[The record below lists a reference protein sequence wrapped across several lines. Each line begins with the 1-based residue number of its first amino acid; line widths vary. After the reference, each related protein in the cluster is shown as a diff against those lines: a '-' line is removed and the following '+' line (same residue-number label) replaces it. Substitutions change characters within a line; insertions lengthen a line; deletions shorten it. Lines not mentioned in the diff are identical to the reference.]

1 MGNHAPWVHR
11 LTNHVLA
18 KRYMKDQPTQM
29 LLIEENKNLISFASH
44 MLNLQ
49 NKAFLNG
56 LDKLNARKGNTVK
69 SSDIVRIFLFVSV
82 KGTNSCSIC
91 ARLTSSKDK

>member
-1 MGNHAPWVHR
+1 
-11 LTNHVLA
+11 
-18 KRYMKDQPTQM
+18 
-29 LLIEENKNLISFASH
+29 

-49 NKAFLNG
+49 NKTFLNG
-56 LDKLNARKGNTVK
+56 LDKLNSRKGNTVK
-69 SSDIVRIFLFVSV
+69 SSNIVRIFLFVSV

>member
-1 MGNHAPWVHR
+1 
-11 LTNHVLA
+11 
-18 KRYMKDQPTQM
+18 
-29 LLIEENKNLISFASH
+29 

-49 NKAFLNG
+49 NKTFLNG
-56 LDKLNARKGNTVK
+56 LDKLNSRKGNTVK
-69 SSDIVRIFLFVSV
+69 SSNIVRIVSVSV

>member
-1 MGNHAPWVHR
+1 
-11 LTNHVLA
+11 
-18 KRYMKDQPTQM
+18 MKDQSTQM
-29 LLIEENKNLISFASH
+29 FLLEENKNLISFASH

-49 NKAFLNG
+49 NKTFLNG

-69 SSDIVRIFLFVSV
+69 SSNIVCIFLFASV
-82 KGTNSCSIC
+82 KETNSCSIC